1 MMTMMPDN
9 PDNLAGDLVEIL
21 RQGPPSE
28 ALKSEELSMRFSD
41 LLDLLAED
49 RELGV
54 LADIPEMTPDWSLF
68 IRNYLEISHD
78 RFDLEVSSEEGNGA
92 GNTSPEPED
101 AVFGIGLLVDLDHP
115 LPESLTLEALA
126 PLARLLETALSDSS
140 HLVQVFLHPR
150 VLSFADIYTFSYDSR
165 RGFVEERLNFGF
177 SMESSGSFDEMPV
190 MMAEAL
196 MGDWDQPADELLAPS
211 DPVLRT
217 FGPSRGNGRGA
228 LVGVVRMTPPYE
240 GEWGEILDE
249 RFSGAIQEEVGDAI
263 SRVFDETRPF
273 SGGGDPEEGEGGHV
287 SLVPW
292 SLLLPMAATIELGA
306 SLAISLEEETI
317 HPERVAMTPVW
328 RDRALWIEVE
338 GRSPSKKPFRF
349 LAVDEYVGHF
359 MEHYVPGVMESMM
372 GLSVR
377 WNKRK
382 GGGRFLSL
390 GVV

>member
-1 MMTMMPDN
+1 MEIMTDN
-9 PDNLAGDLVEIL
+9 PDKLFGELSAIL
-21 RQGPPSE
+21 RLGSPSE
-28 ALKSEELSMRFSD
+28 ALKEDDLSMRLSD
-41 LLDLLAED
+41 ILDILAEE

-54 LADIPEMTPDWSLF
+54 LADLPEVTPEWSLF

-78 RFDLEVSSEEGNGA
+78 RFDLESEEGEEERPDRDSMDPG
-92 GNTSPEPED
+92 D
-101 AVFGIGLLVDLDHP
+101 AVFGLGLLVDLDHA
-115 LPESLTLEALA
+115 LPEALTLDALA
-126 PLARLLETALSDSS
+126 PLAQLLETALSDST

-150 VLSFADIYTFSYDSR
+150 VLSFADVYTFSYDSR

-177 SMESSGSFDEMPV
+177 SMDSSGSLDEMPV

-196 MGDWDQPADELLAPS
+196 LGDWDQPAEEILVSS
-211 DPVLRT
+211 DPLLRS
-217 FGPSRGNGRGA
+217 FGPSRDKGRGA
-228 LVGVVRMTPPYE
+228 LVGVVRVTPPYA

-249 RFSGAIQEEVGDAI
+249 RFSGTIQEEVGEAI
-263 SRVFDETRPF
+263 SRVFDLPRPF
-273 SGGGDPEEGEGGHV
+273 QGGEEPEEGGHV

-306 SLAISLEEETI
+306 SLAKSLEDETI

-328 RDRALWIEVE
+328 RDRVLWIEFE
-338 GRSPSKKPFRF
+338 GRSPGNKTSRF
-349 LAVDEYVGHF
+349 LAVDEYVGQF

>member
-1 MMTMMPDN
+1 MEIMTDN
-9 PDNLAGDLVEIL
+9 PDKLFGELSAIL
-21 RQGPPSE
+21 RLGPPSE
-28 ALKSEELSMRFSD
+28 ALKEDDLSMRLSD
-41 LLDLLAED
+41 ILDILAEE

-54 LADIPEMTPDWSLF
+54 LADLPEMTPEWSLF

-78 RFDLEVSSEEGNGA
+78 RFDLESEAGEEEGPDRE
-92 GNTSPEPED
+92 SMEPGD
-101 AVFGIGLLVDLDHP
+101 AVFGLGLLVDLDHA
-115 LPESLTLEALA
+115 LPEALTLDALA
-126 PLARLLETALSDSS
+126 PLAQLLETALSDST

-150 VLSFADIYTFSYDSR
+150 VLSFADVYTFSYDSR

-177 SMESSGSFDEMPV
+177 SMDSSGSLDEMPV

-196 MGDWDQPADELLAPS
+196 MGDWDQPAEEILVSS
-211 DPVLRT
+211 DPLLRS
-217 FGPSRGNGRGA
+217 FGPSREKGRGA
-228 LVGVVRMTPPYE
+228 LVGVVRVTPPYA

-249 RFSGAIQEEVGDAI
+249 RFSGTIQEEVGEAI
-263 SRVFDETRPF
+263 SRVFDLSGPF
-273 SGGGDPEEGEGGHV
+273 EGEREPEEGGHV

-306 SLAISLEEETI
+306 SLAKSLEEETI
-317 HPERVAMTPVW
+317 HPERVSMTPVW
-328 RDRALWIEVE
+328 RDRVLWIEVE
-338 GRSPSKKPFRF
+338 GRSPGNKPSRF
-349 LAVDEYVGHF
+349 LAVDEYVGQF

>member
-1 MMTMMPDN
+1 MEIMTDN
-9 PDNLAGDLVEIL
+9 PDKLFGELSAIL
-21 RQGPPSE
+21 RLGPPSE
-28 ALKSEELSMRFSD
+28 ALKEDDLSMCLSD
-41 LLDLLAED
+41 ILDILAEE

-54 LADIPEMTPDWSLF
+54 LADLPEMTPEWSLF

-78 RFDLEVSSEEGNGA
+78 RFDLESEGGEEEGPDRES
-92 GNTSPEPED
+92 TEPGD
-101 AVFGIGLLVDLDHP
+101 AVFGLGLLVDLDHA
-115 LPESLTLEALA
+115 LPEALTLDALA
-126 PLARLLETALSDSS
+126 PLAQLLETALSDST

-150 VLSFADIYTFSYDSR
+150 VLSFADVYTFSYDSR

-177 SMESSGSFDEMPV
+177 SMDSSGSLDEMPV

-196 MGDWDQPADELLAPS
+196 MGDWDQPAEEILVSS
-211 DPVLRT
+211 DPLLRS
-217 FGPSRGNGRGA
+217 FGPSREKGRGA
-228 LVGVVRMTPPYE
+228 LVGVVRVTPPYA

-249 RFSGAIQEEVGDAI
+249 RFSGTIQEEVGEAI
-263 SRVFDETRPF
+263 SRVFDLSGPF
-273 SGGGDPEEGEGGHV
+273 EGEREPEEGGHV

-306 SLAISLEEETI
+306 SLAKSLEEETI
-317 HPERVAMTPVW
+317 HPERVSMTPVW
-328 RDRALWIEVE
+328 RDRVLWIEVE
-338 GRSPSKKPFRF
+338 GRSPGNKPSRF
-349 LAVDEYVGHF
+349 LAVDEYVGQF

>member
-1 MMTMMPDN
+1 MEIMTDN
-9 PDNLAGDLVEIL
+9 PDKLFGELSAIL
-21 RQGPPSE
+21 RLGSPSE
-28 ALKSEELSMRFSD
+28 ALKEDDLSMRLSD
-41 LLDLLAED
+41 ILDILAEE

-54 LADIPEMTPDWSLF
+54 LADLPEMTPEWSLF

-78 RFDLEVSSEEGNGA
+78 RFDLESEAGEEEGPDRE
-92 GNTSPEPED
+92 SMEPGD
-101 AVFGIGLLVDLDHP
+101 AVFGLGLLVDLDHA
-115 LPESLTLEALA
+115 LPEALTLDALA
-126 PLARLLETALSDSS
+126 PLAQLLETALSDST

-150 VLSFADIYTFSYDSR
+150 VLSFADVYTFSYDSR

-177 SMESSGSFDEMPV
+177 SMDSSGSLDEMPV

-196 MGDWDQPADELLAPS
+196 MGDWDQPAEEILVSS
-211 DPVLRT
+211 DPLLRS
-217 FGPSRGNGRGA
+217 FGPSREKGRGA
-228 LVGVVRMTPPYE
+228 LVGVVRVTPPYA

-249 RFSGAIQEEVGDAI
+249 RFSGTIQEEVGEAI
-263 SRVFDETRPF
+263 SRVFDLSGPF
-273 SGGGDPEEGEGGHV
+273 EGEREPEEGGHV

-306 SLAISLEEETI
+306 SLAKSLEEETI
-317 HPERVAMTPVW
+317 HPERVSMTPVW
-328 RDRALWIEVE
+328 RDRVLWIEVE
-338 GRSPSKKPFRF
+338 GRSPGNKPSRF
-349 LAVDEYVGHF
+349 LAVDEYVGQF